1 MLGTIQGRRVW
12 TEPKKKLGKQR
23 ECWRSQ
29 VEVGDGYLKMM
40 AGGWQRSFLR
50 EVWEAERLSE

>member
-23 ECWRSQ
+23 ECWRSR
-29 VEVGDGYLKMM
+29 VEVGGWVFKDDDGGV
-40 AGGWQRSFLR
+40 ATFISERS
-50 EVWEAERLSE
+50 VGS